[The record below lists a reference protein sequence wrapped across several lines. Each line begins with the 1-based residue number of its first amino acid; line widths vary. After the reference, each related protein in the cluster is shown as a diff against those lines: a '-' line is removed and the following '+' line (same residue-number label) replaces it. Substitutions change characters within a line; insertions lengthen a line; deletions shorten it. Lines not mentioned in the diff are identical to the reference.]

1 MNNHADNIIQAVE
14 TIVDQ
19 KLNNFAFDKTES
31 CKIVSQDSDDKQ
43 KYWVSNGNMRFEA
56 YVLNGESNYSVNSQ
70 VYVLI
75 PKGNYSER
83 KIILGSASDQ
93 VNVATKYTKPFENTI
108 IANSF
113 ELLNENKLNIDNTL
127 KSDNIII
134 NIQDL
139 ENNTGFGVYDYI
151 GVEFSIISNIISKAD
166 FYVKLQ
172 LLNNE
177 GNNISEEDSLIF
189 DSKQVCGNPYALN
202 ENFTFQHL
210 FYFPKLKQEINTINQ
225 VKVELGWKNNDS
237 IILSVEDIV
246 KLNKY
251 NIYFSYDKNN
261 QQLSQQTIMSIQFP
275 NTQNED
281 IKKTYV
287 SPLPS
292 TASTELQEQYEDI
305 SESYKR
311 KTLKFDWYKNNEII
325 NYGPR
330 INNIDSKL
338 SEYDIYWCQYL
349 SKSPYTKL
357 LDSDINEIRNCYYNI
372 ENNNQTIWIS
382 NNLTIDN
389 NSFQS
394 LFVKEEAKDKYNNI
408 IDLKQNVDSI
418 IQSNEKIQTVTGLY
432 YLKTKDPDTAPSAP
446 DSDEGITTIEMK
458 SDMWTTVCPEN
469 INMDGRFYTCLQ
481 KTDISGTITYSNPIS
496 YFNNVTIKNIVISFT
511 IELVS
516 QSNDKTTYYSNLI
529 NNNNLKSKF
538 INNINLLEKYKA
550 IYNETPEVF
559 EINLTNQF
567 KDIVESGTYW
577 QTIKKTNAT
586 DPNAYIYDL
595 YLPESGST
603 REQNEEQVKA
613 IIKNNTTGE
622 WIEVSGFI
630 FQGTKTIEDL
640 VIDEELNQINDNI
653 VKQVEIEL
661 GSSNSHVQ
669 EPIDWVT
676 ETPTNGSF
684 YWFRQKITNKN
695 DRVVYGPAMC
705 FTDKNID
712 NIVSLYYL
720 QTDGNSAPNQPSL
733 EIEDLNNIS
742 DKWTTKC
749 PEYISKGQFWT
760 CLQYKVEEE
769 LIWTKPIQAL
779 ITNPPKKTDI
789 EFIGIEENK
798 VGGSDTPAWND
809 SNWNTIY
816 EKPNTEKKVYIWQ
829 RTKTI
834 YTNDIIQY
842 GDSINIDNQA
852 SKDGKTPITI
862 IDLYYLDENGDM
874 TIEELKEKLNEY
886 PPVGGDLETGINK
899 WTKWQPQIP
908 PPSAKSKYWTVL
920 YYIYDN
926 NSSGYGEPVIDE
938 QLTSTAAAIDATVV
952 DVNIFFARTETDEPP
967 EKPADGTKE
976 TKDANGKI
984 TINNIWYDNDEDIP
998 NEDKIQKPYLWQCQ
1012 QMKTKSGD
1020 TTYSAP
1026 ILIKTKQMIN
1036 SVELYYLWNGTGNKP
1051 TTGEAPSKPT
1061 GNNYYAFNTWY
1072 DSIPPWKTNAHSYFT
1087 CVQITYDTGEITYTT
1102 PTQSQGTPVE
1112 IDIEFAIDDN
1122 DDTTNY
1128 PDNGWSTSYP
1138 SSNENNRPIWTRQK
1152 TKYANGTL
1160 TYSGHTCINLKD
1172 IKNIV
1177 ELYYLKTYRPSITP
1191 SKPTSAITTTIMGTD
1206 KWTLSIPEYVSG
1218 SKYYT
1223 CLQTEYIDGS
1233 YSWSNVTD
1241 ATDKNSSIEATNKA
1255 NSAADRADSAAGKA
1269 EENAE
1274 KAAQKAQD
1282 AEDAA
1287 NSVVKDINAYFTV
1300 TDSSEI
1306 IPSKPADDQ
1315 QPDENGQII
1324 IIDGQKKTIWYDEPT
1339 NAMLNDYS
1347 SYLWQ
1352 IYKKTTHDGT
1362 IVYTDPVLLTIPA
1375 VSYSLLS
1382 NTKVLQRTADDMPTI
1397 NPSELEF
1404 ICQRQIGNNDP
1415 VEFNCYWKIN
1425 DEVEYDGYDGSPKH
1439 ISTLKFE
1446 ISPYVEYI
1454 SVKAYLHA
1462 EVISEWNAKLTTL
1475 LGEVFLPVVS
1485 DGQGEN
1491 GNIVSYLYFLSDR
1504 PMGASDWE
1512 KYPPKYQTDEE
1523 GRLEPSIGW
1532 QEIPHGVTEQYQY
1545 EYVSVCDKFDG
1556 VNSEFS
1562 TPSLW
1567 AKWGE
1572 QGSQGVGVEEIHEIY
1587 YLQTGDPPSL
1597 PDPEGTIGNSKG
1609 PDVWTTQMPS
1619 YVNNGAY
1626 WSCIQCIY
1634 TDGTKT
1640 YTNLTLISQGIDVE
1654 TSRIEELYQFIDSE
1668 FIDELEV
1675 IIDKNN
1681 PGVYN
1686 YYELNCSLEQ
1696 SKRYAT
1702 YGIKAK
1708 FFDNREKTPVEG
1720 KYYKI
1725 IWEVPKSATMI
1736 KPLSNYENL
1745 ELIAIEDND
1754 DYYEY
1759 QGYLEYKNNEWK
1771 TLKNFSYQLQQLF
1784 GYNKINNTIWCKII
1798 EYDADPRIN
1807 TSSINKVFVGR
1818 LKQDLKFGF
1827 KNTAGTDWRLNIF
1840 SDKPVLLENDE
1851 ITLTAVLQ
1859 DPEGNTVPQEE
1870 WQNDLTWSWH
1880 SCDSYDGAQYQL
1892 RANDTVIPPF
1902 EYQQINTYSITFV
1915 SVPYNGGMYRIN
1927 QINNIFYDDSNEVYY
1942 YDLNLIA
1949 PDFSEEL
1956 SVYFYSDIDFREKIK
1971 QSTTVLS
1978 FEDEYITLYQEKQVS
1993 IKASEVK
2000 VTRTTSQDYY
2010 AIVKATLN
2018 NITIKDNYSVN
2029 LTAYFP
2035 VASSNKDSY
2044 YLNGPSI
2051 IVYDREGVLQNYD
2064 SGIPYQVFEN
2074 GIEFNQDVMINIYE
2088 EGQEENFMFKLKD
2101 NQLYPCSVLPSNIP
2115 KAGIFCAIT
2124 NNDSFDYYIQP
2135 LLIVRDI
2142 YYYKRNLINKWD
2154 GALQI
2159 DEANNAILAASFIA
2173 GRKEPNNTFTGV
2185 LLGEVGADIDQKG
2198 INGIYG
2204 VQEGKLRYKFTE
2216 NGEAYI
2222 GTGSDNYI
2230 DFSNNQLSIKTND
2243 LVLNTSNLNINT
2255 KATGTAPVLTVSGR
2269 ANIGGWS
2276 IGSDIFECTRTDEN
2290 GEGFRVILRTPLT
2303 KGGPGY
2309 GGVHD
2314 ILVLTEY
2321 TPQTGGTI
2329 KSTYP
2334 FILTS
2339 DGGLVAEKA
2348 TIKGT
2353 FSALATSQIDNTESA
2368 ETYSLS
2374 IGNSIT
2380 KPNPIRTSQLYQ
2392 GIVVKNT
2399 NSSTR
2404 QLIIGAFKE
2413 KVDFSGTTSFEGN
2426 VIGSYDN
2433 DLLITSANTKRIY
2446 QSEPSFHQHITISS
2460 SIYTYDYVDYS
2471 YNPSAVIRLWA
2482 NQRQYDYATEGSTV
2496 STYIS
2501 IDAMEVNISGNKLD
2515 IEGGTSLSL
2524 GASSVSTHGSW
2535 SGSVS
2540 TGSNSDRRLKNSIAN
2555 IDEQYTTF
2563 FDHLI
2568 PVVYKY
2574 NDGTS
2579 NRFHTGFIAQDVE
2592 TALTKAELTTQDFAG
2607 IILVNKGAEDEHY
2620 ALRYDEFIALNTLQ
2634 IQKLKTRVT
2643 ELENEIKEI
2652 KQRYEI

>member
-19 KLNNFAFDKTES
+19 KLNSFAFDKTES
-31 CKIVSQDSDDKQ
+31 CKIVSQDSNDKQ

-56 YVLNGESNYSVNSQ
+56 YALNGENNYSINSQ

-75 PKGNYSER
+75 PKGDYNER

-93 VNVATKYTKPFENTI
+93 VNVATEYTKPFENII

-113 ELLNENKLNIDNTL
+113 ELLKENKLSIDNTL
-127 KSDNIII
+127 KSSNMII

-189 DSKQVCGNPYALN
+189 DSKQICGNPYALN

-210 FYFPKLKQEINTINQ
+210 FYFPKLNQEINTINQ
-225 VKVELGWKNNDS
+225 IKVELGWKDNDN
-237 IILSVEDIV
+237 ITLNIEDIV

-251 NIYFSYDKNN
+251 DIYFSYDKNN

-275 NTQNED
+275 NIQNED

-287 SPLPS
+287 SPLSS
-292 TASTELQEQYEDI
+292 TASIELQEQYKEI

-330 INNIDSKL
+330 INNIDSKF

-357 LDSDINEIRNCYYNI
+357 LDNDIEDIRNCYYSI
-372 ENNNQTIWIS
+372 ENSNRTEWIS

-394 LFVKEEAKDKYNNI
+394 LFVKEEAKDKYGNI
-408 IDLKQNVDSI
+408 IGLKQNVDSI
-418 IQSNEKIQTVTGLY
+418 IQSNEEIQTVTGLY
-432 YLKTKDPDTAPSAP
+432 YLKTKDPDIAPSIP
-446 DSDEGITTIEMK
+446 DNDEGITTIEIK
-458 SDMWTTVCPEN
+458 PDMWTTVCPEN

-481 KTDISGTITYSNPIS
+481 KTDISGAITYSNPIS
-496 YFNNVTIKNIVISFT
+496 YFDNITIKTITISFSV
-511 IELVS
+511 ELVS
-516 QSNDKTTYYSNLI
+516 QSNTKENYY
-529 NNNNLKSKF
+529 NNLTKNDNLKNKF
-538 INNINLLEKYKA
+538 INNNNLLEKYKA
-550 IYNETPEVF
+550 IYDEIPEIF

-577 QTIKKTNAT
+577 QTIKKANAT

-630 FQGTKTIEDL
+630 FQGAKTIEDL

-661 GSSNSHVQ
+661 GNSNSHVQ
-669 EPIDWVT
+669 EPWLL
-676 ETPTNGSF
+676 EENAEGSF
-684 YWFRQKITNKN
+684 YWFRQKIINKN
-695 DRVVYGPAMC
+695 DKTIYGPAMC
-705 FTDKNID
+705 FTNE
-712 NIVSLYYL
+712 NVNTIVPLYYL
-720 QTDGNSAPNQPSL
+720 QTDGNSAPNQPSSET
-733 EIEDLNNIS
+733 EIVDLNNIS

-779 ITNPPKKTDI
+779 VTNPPKKTDI
-789 EFIGIEENK
+789 EFIGIEENEN
-798 VGGSDTPAWND
+798 GGSNTPAWND

-816 EKPNTEKKVYIWQ
+816 EKPSTEKKVYIWQ

-834 YTNDIIQY
+834 YTNNIIQY

-852 SKDGKTPITI
+852 LKDGKTPITI

-874 TIEELKEKLNEY
+874 TIEGLKEELNKY

-908 PPSAKSKYWTVL
+908 PPSTNSKYWTAL

-938 QLTSTAAAIDATVV
+938 RLTSTAAAVDATVV
-952 DVNIFFARTETDEPP
+952 GVNIFFTRTIDNIKPP
-967 EKPADGTKE
+967 QQPNPGSKAQD
-976 TKDANGKI
+976 GKI
-984 TINNIWYDNDEDIP
+984 EVNDNGIIITWYDNAENIP
-998 NEDKIQKPYLWQCQ
+998 LDNNDTVFPYLWQCT
-1012 QMKTKSGD
+1012 QMITNSED
-1020 TTYSAP
+1020 TAYTNP
-1026 ILIKTKQMIN
+1026 VLIKTKQMIN
-1036 SVELYYLWNGTGNKP
+1036 SIELYYLWDGTGNEP
-1051 TTGEAPSKPT
+1051 TTGSAPSKPNDDGT
-1061 GNNYYAFNTWY
+1061 YNFNTWY
-1072 DSIPPWKTNAHSYFT
+1072 DSIPPWKTDAHSYFT

-1122 DDTTNY
+1122 DDITNY
-1128 PDNGWSTSYP
+1128 PDNGWSTNYP
-1138 SSNENNRPIWTRQK
+1138 SDNKNNKPIWTRQK
-1152 TKYANGTL
+1152 TKYANGTI

-1177 ELYYLKTYRPSITP
+1177 ELYYLKTQNPSNPP
-1191 SKPTSAITTTIMGTD
+1191 SKPTSAITTTIMSTGE
-1206 KWTLSIPEYVSG
+1206 WTLSIPEYVSG
-1218 SKYYT
+1218 GKYYT
-1223 CLQTEYIDGS
+1223 CIQTEYIDGS
-1233 YSWSNVTD
+1233 HSWSNVTD
-1241 ATDKNSSIEATNKA
+1241 ATDKNSSVEATNKA
-1255 NSAADRADSAAGKA
+1255 NSAADRADSAANKA
-1269 EENAE
+1269 EENAQE
-1274 KAAQKAQD
+1274 AAQKAQA

-1300 TDSSEI
+1300 TDSSET
-1306 IPSKPADDQ
+1306 IPTKPADGQ

-1324 IIDGQKKTIWYDEPT
+1324 ITDGQIKTTWYDEPT

-1347 SYLWQ
+1347 LYLWQ
-1352 IYKKTTHDGT
+1352 TYKKTTHDGT
-1362 IVYTDPVLLTIPA
+1362 IIYTNPVLLTIPA
-1375 VSYSLLS
+1375 
-1382 NTKVLQRTADDMPTI
+1382 
-1397 NPSELEF
+1397 
-1404 ICQRQIGNNDP
+1404 
-1415 VEFNCYWKIN
+1415 
-1425 DEVEYDGYDGSPKH
+1425 
-1439 ISTLKFE
+1439 
-1446 ISPYVEYI
+1446 
-1454 SVKAYLHA
+1454 
-1462 EVISEWNAKLTTL
+1462 
-1475 LGEVFLPVVS
+1475 
-1485 DGQGEN
+1485 
-1491 GNIVSYLYFLSDR
+1491 
-1504 PMGASDWE
+1504 
-1512 KYPPKYQTDEE
+1512 
-1523 GRLEPSIGW
+1523 
-1532 QEIPHGVTEQYQY
+1532 
-1545 EYVSVCDKFDG
+1545 
-1556 VNSEFS
+1556 
-1562 TPSLW
+1562 
-1567 AKWGE
+1567 
-1572 QGSQGVGVEEIHEIY
+1572 VGVEEIHEIY
-1587 YLQTGDPPSL
+1587 YLQTGEPPIL
-1597 PDPEGTIGNSKG
+1597 PNPENTIGDSKG

-1619 YVNNGAY
+1619 YINNGAY

-1640 YTNLTLISQGIDVE
+1640 YTNLTLISEGIDVE
-1654 TSRIEELYQFIDSE
+1654 TSRIQELYQLIDSE

-1675 IIDKNN
+1675 IIDENN

-1708 FFDNREKTPVEG
+1708 FFDNRETTPIEG

-1736 KPLSNYENL
+1736 KLLSNYENL
-1745 ELIAIEDND
+1745 ELITIEDND

-1759 QGYLEYKNNEWK
+1759 QGYLEYENNEWK
-1771 TLKNFSYQLQQLF
+1771 TPKGFSYQLQQLF

-1840 SDKPVLLENDE
+1840 SDKSVLLENDE
-1851 ITLTAVLQ
+1851 ITLTAILQ

-1870 WQNDLTWSWH
+1870 WQQNLVWDWYSRDDL
-1880 SCDSYDGAQYQL
+1880 YQVFGDE
-1892 RANDTVIPPF
+1892 AYEIITDTGIVK
-1902 EYQQINTYSITFV
+1902 EYQVWKSANVYPTITPPMLGDKKWCINEI
-1915 SVPYNGGMYRIN
+1915 I
-1927 QINNIFYDDSNEVYY
+1927 INNIDET
-1942 YDLNLIA
+1942 
-1949 PDFSEEL
+1949 FSSYTLTIQSIDNQAEQYTISFEGWNEEL
-1956 SVYFYSDIDFREKIK
+1956 SLLKVGSIIDFIEDGGE
-1971 QSTTVLS
+1971 TDAFVL
-1978 FEDEYITLYQEKQVS
+1978 TLYMVTIIAETSQ
-1993 IKASEVK
+1993 IK
-2000 VTRTTSQDYY
+2000 VTRATSQDYY
-2010 AIVKATLN
+2010 AILRATLN
-2018 NITIKDNYSVN
+2018 NITIKDNYKVN

-2051 IVYDREGVLQNYD
+2051 IVYDREGTLQNYD
-2064 SGIPYQVFEN
+2064 SNTLYQIFEN
-2074 GIEFNQDVMINIYE
+2074 GIEFNQEVVINIYE

-2115 KAGIFCAIT
+2115 KAGVFCAIT

-2135 LLIVRDI
+2135 LLIVRDV

-2173 GRKEPNNTFTGV
+2173 GRKELDNTFTGV

-2204 VQEGKLRYKFTE
+2204 VQEGLLRYKFTE

-2243 LVLNTSNLNINT
+2243 LVLDTSNLDINT
-2255 KATGTAPVLTVSGR
+2255 KATGTDPVLTVSGR

-2309 GGVHD
+2309 GGIHD

-2321 TPQTGGTI
+2321 TAQTDGTI
-2329 KSTYP
+2329 ASTYP
-2334 FILTS
+2334 FVLTS
-2339 DGGLVAEKA
+2339 DGGLVANKA
-2348 TIKGT
+2348 TINGL
-2353 FSALATSQIDNTESA
+2353 FTSTITTTDAKNNSYTHKLIIGDEYTNT
-2368 ETYSLS
+2368 
-2374 IGNSIT
+2374 
-2380 KPNPIRTSQLYQ
+2380 NPIRDEKLLQ
-2392 GIVVKNT
+2392 G
-2399 NSSTR
+2399 
-2404 QLIIGAFKE
+2404 
-2413 KVDFSGTTSFEGN
+2413 
-2426 VIGSYDN
+2426 
-2433 DLLITSANTKRIY
+2433 
-2446 QSEPSFHQHITISS
+2446 ITISNTNQTNRTLLLGPYVEYFGDSQQSRGNVLS
-2460 SIYTYDYVDYS
+2460 SQNDALYILSSNTSRIVQS
-2471 YNPSAVIRLWA
+2471 NETTASRV
-2482 NQRQYDYATEGSTV
+2482 
-2496 STYIS
+2496 YIS
-2501 IDAMEVNISGNKLD
+2501 SRLFLDDSYPVTDWAPQASISLSTTHTKNVETTTEISITSDELRLDSSNITIDAITVK
-2515 IEGGTSLSL
+2515 TY
-2524 GASSVSTHGSW
+2524 GSW

-2540 TGSNSDRRLKNSIAN
+2540 SGTNSDKRLKNSIIN
-2555 IDEQYTTF
+2555 ISEQYSIF

-2568 PVVYKY
+2568 PVTYKY

-2579 NRFHTGFIAQDVE
+2579 NRLHTGFIAQDVE
-2592 TALTKAELTTQDFAG
+2592 EALNKASISTQDFAG
-2607 IILVNKGAEDEHY
+2607 IILLDKDTENEHW
-2620 ALRYDEFIALNTLQ
+2620 ALRYEEFIALNTWQ
-2634 IQKLKTRVT
+2634 IQKLKTRVI